1 MRRKS
6 GKSARLLRARINVTK
21 ESSVPVRESWLYELL
36 YPRREHSGRRF
47 TQDTPILAD
56 VWLALAELGEGK
68 GRVDVLINPHNKVG
82 VGGVLRAIQ
91 ARLSQPNNQIA
102 YNESHVVVKVDLQ
115 EILTV
120 LLPQSSWWQSV
131 VHRGNAKEAEIL
143 LGRLASSPQL
153 TFDSWRKFT
162 EEHGRPAHPTDSDLI
177 QLVQIAAAVLLSRNS
192 GEPSEA
198 AGGLT
203 AAVDLVRGSL
213 LQALRNVPE
222 EPTILTISRNRL
234 ATVSL
239 WRSRET
245 VKADAAVLVFNVI
258 ADQICWAVID
268 SGIDATHPA
277 FKRHNGNASD
287 GASRVIKTYDFTR
300 LRSLLSTPASGSAL
314 AEPWL
319 AHMDAQERRNIAST
333 LRERLQNGLQIDWD
347 RIAPVLEVPHDFAGS
362 GERPPKGAKRQKRK
376 TTPRYEIPTSEHGTH
391 VAGIIGA
398 DWRGARLDTNKI
410 VVRDIYDLMNLQQL
424 NASQIL
430 RGICPD
436 IQLYDLRVFDS
447 RPGAGDEFA
456 MLAALQFVRHL
467 NSSKSKRVIHGVNI
481 SASLEHDV
489 RSYACG
495 RTPICDEC
503 ERAVASGLVVVAA
516 AGNTG
521 FDENEV
527 AFSSSYRQSSITD
540 PGNSDSVI
548 TVGATHREMP
558 HTYGVSY
565 FSSRGPTG
573 DGRAKPD
580 LVAPGER
587 IFSAVPK
594 ELAATLDGTSMAAP
608 HVSGAA
614 ALLLARHNELIGQ
627 PARIKKILCSTATD
641 LGRVPQ
647 YQGSGLL
654 DILRALESV

>member
-1 MRRKS
+1 MRTDHQATDPAKEGRVI
-6 GKSARLLRARINVTK
+6 ARDN
-21 ESSVPVRESWLYELL
+21 WLYELL
-36 YPRREHSGRRF
+36 YPLREHRGRRF

-56 VWLALAELGEGK
+56 VWLALAELSDSK
-68 GRVDVLINPHNKVG
+68 GRVDVLLNPHNKVG
-82 VGGVLRAIQ
+82 VGGVLRGIHAK
-91 ARLSQPNNQIA
+91 LSKPENRIA
-102 YNESHVVVKVDLQ
+102 YNESHVVVKVDLE

-120 LLPQSSWWQSV
+120 LLPQSSWWQGV
-131 VHRGNAKEAEIL
+131 VRRGNAKDADIL
-143 LGRLASSPQL
+143 LDRLASSPQL
-153 TFDSWRKFT
+153 TFDSWRKYT
-162 EEHGRPAHPTDSDLI
+162 EGHGRPAHPTDSDLI
-177 QLVQIAAAVLLSRNS
+177 QLVQIAAAVLLSRNK
-192 GEPSEA
+192 GQPSENT
-198 AGGLT
+198 GELV
-203 AAVDLVRGSL
+203 AAVDLVRRSL
-213 LQALRNVPE
+213 RQALQNVPK
-222 EPTILTISRNRL
+222 EPTIWTVTRNRL
-234 ATVSL
+234 ATLSL

-245 VKADAAVLVFNVI
+245 IKADAAILVFNVVC
-258 ADQICWAVID
+258 DQICWAVID
-268 SGIDATHPA
+268 SGVDATHPA
-277 FKRHNGNASD
+277 FKRHDANAGD
-287 GASRVIKTYDFTR
+287 ETSRVVKTYDFTR

-319 AHMDAQERRNIAST
+319 AHLDAEQRRSIAIT

-347 RIAPVLEVPHDFAGS
+347 RIAPVLEVPHVFD
-362 GERPPKGAKRQKRK
+362 EPPQQPARAKKRQKGK
-376 TTPRYEIPTSEHGTH
+376 AGPRYEIPTSEHGTH

-398 DWRGARLDTNKI
+398 DWRGATVDTSK
-410 VVRDIYDLMNLQQL
+410 VVVKDIYDLMNLQQL

-447 RPGAGDEFA
+447 RTGAGDEFA

-467 NSSKSKRVIHGVNI
+467 NSSRSKRVIHGVNI

-521 FDENEV
+521 FDEHEV

-587 IFSAVPK
+587 IFSAVPRQ
-594 ELAATLDGTSMAAP
+594 LAATLDGTSMAAP

-614 ALLLARHNELIGQ
+614 ALLLARHGELIGQ
-627 PARIKKILCSTATD
+627 PGRVKKILCDTATD

>member
-1 MRRKS
+1 MKRQPRRRTR
-6 GKSARLLRARINVTK
+6 GPQPQLNPAEAGRQI
-21 ESSVPVRESWLYELL
+21 REEDWLYELL
-36 YPRREHSGRRF
+36 YPRREHRGRRF

-56 VWLALAELGEGK
+56 VWLALAELSDSK
-68 GRVDVLINPHNKVG
+68 GRVDVLLNPHNKVG
-82 VGGVLRAIQ
+82 VGGVLRAIH
-91 ARLSQPNNQIA
+91 ARLSKSENRIA
-102 YNESHVVVKVDLQ
+102 YNESHVVVKVDLE

-120 LLPQSSWWQSV
+120 LLPQSSWWQGV
-131 VHRGNAKEAEIL
+131 VRRGNAKEAEIL

-153 TFDSWRKFT
+153 TFDSWRKYT

-177 QLVQIAAAVLLSRNS
+177 QLVQIAAAVLLSRNK
-192 GEPSEA
+192 GQPSDNTREL
-198 AGGLT
+198 AG
-203 AAVDLVRGSL
+203 AVDLVRRSL

-222 EPTILTISRNRL
+222 EPTIWTVSTNRL
-234 ATVSL
+234 ATLSL

-245 VKADAAVLVFNVI
+245 IKADAAILVFNI
-258 ADQICWAVID
+258 ACDQICWAVID
-268 SGIDATHPA
+268 SGVDATHPA
-277 FKRHNGNASD
+277 FKRRD
-287 GASRVIKTYDFTR
+287 GTGDAMSRVVKTYDFTR

-319 AHMDAQERRNIAST
+319 IHLDAQERRNIAST
-333 LRERLQNGLQIDWD
+333 LRERLQLGLQIDWD
-347 RIAPVLEVPHDFAGS
+347 RIAPVLEVPHVF
-362 GERPPKGAKRQKRK
+362 EKAKHPTPAKKHQKSK
-376 TTPRYEIPTSEHGTH
+376 AAARYEIPVSEHGTH

-398 DWRGARLDTNKI
+398 DWRGASVDTSK
-410 VVRDIYDLMNLQQL
+410 VVVKDIYDLMNLQQL

-447 RPGAGDEFA
+447 RTGAGDEFA

-521 FDENEV
+521 FDEHEG
-527 AFSSSYRQSSITD
+527 AFSSTYRQSSITD

-587 IFSAVPK
+587 IFSAVPRH
-594 ELAATLDGTSMAAP
+594 LAATLDGTSMAAP

-614 ALLLARHNELIGQ
+614 ALLMARHIELIGQ
-627 PARIKKILCSTATD
+627 PSRIKKILCGTATD